1 MKKYAVCIVGQFRTF
16 HQDNVSANILSA
28 IQKIKPQSDVF
39 FVFGEQ
45 PVTDLDKISRQFNPI
60 NISYYNTETI
70 GAVNERMHGV
80 YMACGW
86 KKLYSIILDQEK
98 LNGYQYEM
106 IVKLRPDVM
115 LRSYFHDKMPVETK
129 KAIVYSDYLG
139 GCGGTVADCIN
150 DCTAIITRPA
160 MKSYLN
166 DFYDDFYRDNTF
178 TKLQCPEC
186 KLGWTLNNCNVHKG
200 VAKFGDTIIRP
211 GQTPVQSAPWHW
223 ETNCQVQEELILE
236 ATRVDLP

>member
-16 HQDNVSANILSA
+16 HQDNVSSNILAA

-45 PVTDLDKISRQFNPI
+45 PVTELDKISRQFNPI
-60 NISYYNTETI
+60 NISYYNSEKF
-70 GAVNERMHGV
+70 GRVDDRMHGV
-80 YMACGW
+80 HMAYGW
-86 KKLYSIILDQEK
+86 KKLYSTILDQEK
-98 LNGYQYEM
+98 LNGYQYEI

-115 LRSYFHDKMPVETK
+115 LRAYFHDKMPVETK
-129 KAIVYSDYLG
+129 KATVYSDYLG
-139 GCGGTVADCIN
+139 GCGGTDADCLN
-150 DCTAIITRPA
+150 DMSAIITRPA

-166 DFYDDFYRDNTF
+166 DFYDDFYKDNTF

-186 KLGWTLNNCNVHKG
+186 KLGWTLNNCNVYKG

-211 GQTPVQSAPWHW
+211 GQTPVDVDRHW
-223 ETNCQVQEELILE
+223 QTNCQAQKELILG
-236 ATRVDLP
+236 ATRVDFL